1 VDNNISSSSILS
13 GFDLGPDNDSSAR
26 SGPPDL
32 QLNWIHRFLH
42 IKPASKVLCFQIGR
56 GKVRQEFVRLLRDWQ
71 IFGVKDVTFDRQA
84 NTINARV
91 DKNNREYTQ
100 LFFTHDFFAAIY
112 NLIEPTKSSGIF
124 YRSIVLNSSANQ
136 YLPPDLKVKPVSLVI
151 ELFVVLDHGRR
162 ANLCLA
168 RFTQTKGAA
177 SSFRKAVD
185 IIEEVFQNKELLVED
200 EVRKAGMC
208 EVLG

>member
-1 VDNNISSSSILS
+1 M
-13 GFDLGPDNDSSAR
+13 
-26 SGPPDL
+26 
-32 QLNWIHRFLH
+32 NWISRFLH
-42 IKPASKVLCFQIGR
+42 IKPASKVLCFQLGR
-56 GKVRQEFVRLLRDWQ
+56 GKVRQEIVRLLRDWQ
-71 IFGVKDVTFDRQA
+71 NFGVKDVTFDRQA

-91 DKNNREYTQ
+91 AKNNREYTQ
-100 LFFTHDFFAAIY
+100 LFFARGLFTVSRLSIRTLIGSIKFFGVNCHSTI
-112 NLIEPTKSSGIF
+112 
-124 YRSIVLNSSANQ
+124 LNCSANQ
-136 YLPPDLKVKPVSLVI
+136 SLPLDLKVKPVSLVI

-185 IIEEVFQNKELLVED
+185 IIEDVFQGKELLVED
-200 EVRKAGMC
+200 EARKAGMC